1 MFKIIFL
8 GQKPIGEEC
17 FNLLVK
23 KSKKFNWK
31 IVAAVSNK
39 SKHNWWKSNYI
50 YENCKKNEIQFINN
64 KKRNNKK
71 IIEIIEKNKIN
82 LMISVGHQWIIPNQ
96 IIKALKGKAFNLH
109 NAKLPDY
116 KGFNSINHAILN
128 GEKTYTSS
136 IHIMSK
142 NVDSGAIIFEKEC
155 HISKLETAISLYDKT
170 HKNCRKI
177 FLEFLKS
184 LNIKKR
190 FKLKKNIAN
199 GNFYG
204 KNLIY
209 NLKKI
214 NINDDIETI
223 KTKSRAFYFPPF
235 EPAYLIIK
243 DNRYYITPNNKKLI

>member
-1 MFKIIFL
+1 MLDHSVVVFDFDGTLVDSNHIKIKGFYD
-8 GQKPIGEEC
+8 
-17 FNLLVK
+17 V
-23 KSKKFNWK
+23 
-31 IVAAVSNK
+31 
-39 SKHNWWKSNYI
+39 
-50 YENCKKNEIQFINN
+50 
-64 KKRNNKK
+64 
-71 IIEIIEKNKIN
+71 IEPSEAQRN
-82 LMISVGHQWIIPNQ
+82 LM
-96 IIKALKGKAFNLH
+96 
-109 NAKLPDY
+109 
-116 KGFNSINHAILN
+116 
-128 GEKTYTSS
+128 SS
-136 IHIMSK
+136 IL
-142 NVDSGAIIFEKEC
+142 DSNSGDR
-155 HISKLETAISLYDKT
+155 SQ
-170 HKNCRKI
+170 I

-209 NLKKI
+209 DLKKI